1 MIDKLRALMKKQK
14 IEAYLL
20 SGIENP
26 MSYNNLHYITNY
38 TGSYGVAI
46 VTQTDAYFL
55 SDFRYREQVKQEVKE
70 FEFIEIEKN
79 LKETLKEIV
88 GVMGIKTLYFDPKI
102 TYKEY
107 QTLNFLDVELSPKD
121 GLVELL
127 REQKTSSEI
136 SKIKKACEITD
147 KALEF
152 TLTKIKPGMK
162 EREVEILLKNKMIEL
177 GADKTWDRF
186 IVASGERGSMPH
198 GMASDKEIQEGE
210 LITFDIGCFY
220 QGYSSDLTR
229 TVALGNIS
237 DELKEIY
244 QVVYEAQTLAVGKAK
259 AGMSGKDLDKVC
271 RDHITNAGYGDNFK
285 HGTGHG
291 LGLDIHES
299 PSVSYRNEEPLKN
312 GVCVT
317 IEPGIYVSGLGGV
330 RIEDDVILHEDGCSV
345 LNRFPKELIVI
356 PVRL

>member
-1 MIDKLRALMKKQK
+1 MIKKLRKLMKEQE

-26 MSYNNLHYITNY
+26 MSFNNLHYITNY

-46 VTQTDAYFL
+46 VTQVDAYFV
-55 SDFRYREQVKQEVKE
+55 SDFRYREQVMQEVKE
-70 FEFIEIEKN
+70 FRFIEIEKT
-79 LKETLKEIV
+79 LHDTLKEII
-88 GVMGIKTLYFDPKI
+88 GVMGIKTLSFDPKI

-107 QTLNFLDVELSPKD
+107 QTLELLDIELTPK
-121 GLVELL
+121 GELIELL

-136 SKIKKACEITD
+136 AKIKKACEIAD
-147 KALEF
+147 EALDY
-152 TLTKIKPGMK
+152 TLKKIKPGMK
-162 EREVEILLKNKMIEL
+162 ECEVEVLLKNKMIDL

-186 IVASGERGSMPH
+186 IVASGKRGSMPH

-229 TVALGNIS
+229 TIALGDVS
-237 DELKEIY
+237 DQLKEIY
-244 QVVYEAQTLAVGKAK
+244 HIVYEAQKRAVGKAR
-259 AGMSGKDLDKVC
+259 AGMSGKELDMVC
-271 RDHITNAGYGDNFK
+271 RDYITKAGFGENFK

-291 LGLDIHES
+291 LGLDVHES
-299 PSVSYRNEEPLKN
+299 PSVSYRNDEPLKN

-317 IEPGIYVSGLGGV
+317 IEPGIYISGLGGV
-330 RIEDDVILHEDGCSV
+330 RIEDDVILHEDGCTV

-356 PVRL
+356 PVRS